1 MKAPTKSIKKITY
14 LELLLLHIGIA
25 GVVLIFRS
33 SSKYFLLA
41 AIVFFLIRILS
52 NANKNDEVLMAAGY
66 ITGFEVF
73 SRMTGGAFS
82 YEFAK
87 YAVIGFLV
95 LGMLYK
101 GFTKKSWP
109 YLIFLL
115 LLVPGILF
123 SVMNLSFEANVGN
136 AIGFNLS
143 GPVCLGI
150 AALYCYDRRMTMKR
164 LQGVLLAT
172 LLPIITTTAYL
183 VFFTPRIQDVVTGTQ
198 SNFEASGGYGPN
210 QVSTILGLGI
220 LILFSRLFII
230 KNKFINVIDLGLVA
244 LIGYRAFITFSRGG
258 VLVAVLC
265 SIAFIGI
272 YFLKSNIKEK
282 ALLMPKFGL
291 VIGVIIITWLY
302 TSFATLGMID
312 KRYENQDSMGRTK
325 DDVSTGRVDIF
336 NDELE
341 AFYENPI
348 TGIGVG
354 KAKEY
359 RFEKSGI
366 VAASHN
372 EISRMISEHGLF
384 GIIALLILIITP
396 LVFRINNRSN
406 VYLFSF
412 VIFWFLTINHSAM
425 RIAAPAFIYGLSL
438 ITITREK
445 KTPLHR

>member
-1 MKAPTKSIKKITY
+1 M
-14 LELLLLHIGIA
+14 
-25 GVVLIFRS
+25 
-33 SSKYFLLA
+33 
-41 AIVFFLIRILS
+41 
-52 NANKNDEVLMAAGY
+52 
-66 ITGFEVF
+66 
-73 SRMTGGAFS
+73 
-82 YEFAK
+82 
-87 YAVIGFLV
+87 
-95 LGMLYK
+95 
-101 GFTKKSWP
+101 
-109 YLIFLL
+109 
-115 LLVPGILF
+115 
-123 SVMNLSFEANVGN
+123 
-136 AIGFNLS
+136 
-143 GPVCLGI
+143 
-150 AALYCYDRRMTMKR
+150 
-164 LQGVLLAT
+164 
-172 LLPIITTTAYL
+172 
-183 VFFTPRIQDVVTGTQ
+183 
-198 SNFEASGGYGPN
+198 
-210 QVSTILGLGI
+210 
-220 LILFSRLFII
+220 
-230 KNKFINVIDLGLVA
+230 
-244 LIGYRAFITFSRGG
+244 
-258 VLVAVLC
+258 AVLC

-282 ALLMPKFGL
+282 ALLIPKFGL

-312 KRYENQDSMGRTK
+312 KRYENQDAAGRTK

-341 AFYENPI
+341 AFYENPV

-372 EISRMISEHGLF
+372 EISRMISEHGMF
-384 GIIALLILIITP
+384 GIIALVILIITP
-396 LVFRINNRSN
+396 LAFRLNNTSN